1 MEFRRL
7 PCYLSVGVCFDRG
20 NVSIRTIP
28 AQVSTFR
35 QNLIDESY
43 ESVLTTGSSRSNFE
57 TLFQNKIHMHFAL
70 ICSYTRN
77 LSSLSERLNCSIRS
91 CSEKLSIIFRIRK
104 ICVFNGLIILDIFYR
119 IACFF
124 FSFEIS

>member
-35 QNLIDESY
+35 HDLIVVRSY

-57 TLFQNKIHMHFAL
+57 TLLQNKIHMHFAL
-70 ICSYTRN
+70 ICFYTRN
-77 LSSLSERLNCSIRS
+77 LSSLSEKLNCSIRS

-104 ICVFNGLIILDIFYR
+104 ICVFNGILDIFYR

-124 FSFEIS
+124 FSFKIS